1 VEGNHVLFDPLLYG
15 VVAIVAIVVV
25 ALLFYATRDKSK
37 KETPKEK
44 ETSTINSTPP
54 FTVQR
59 TVTSTDSKRAQ
70 NELRILDVEREI
82 LSNAIR
88 RLYEAQA
95 EGKISEEERNNLLQG
110 YKDRMLSVKE
120 RITKS
125 ESVVSLNELEIMH
138 GDLLKLFDERF
149 NEINE
154 KIVNLRTT
162 LSLQPEI
169 ADAPPPSPAPPVSP
183 RKTTRKIRKP
193 GTPKKTQAEQRIDEI
208 RAEVEKVLARL
219 GQIEVEA

>member
-1 VEGNHVLFDPLLYG
+1 MLFDPLLYG
-15 VVAIVAIVVV
+15 VVAIVAVVVV

-37 KETPKEK
+37 KEMPKEK
-44 ETSTINSTPP
+44 EASTINSAPT
-54 FTVQR
+54 FKVQR

-125 ESVVSLNELEIMH
+125 ESVVLLRELEIMH
-138 GDLLKLFDERF
+138 EDLLKLFDDRF
-149 NEINE
+149 TEINE

-162 LSLQPEI
+162 LDLQPEI
-169 ADAPPPSPAPPVSP
+169 EAAPQPSPAPSDSP
-183 RKTTRKIRKP
+183 RKTTRRPRKT

>member
-1 VEGNHVLFDPLLYG
+1 MLFDPLLYG
-15 VVAIVAIVVV
+15 VVAIVAVVVV
-25 ALLFYATRDKSK
+25 ALLFYATRDRRK
-37 KETPKEK
+37 KEPPKE
-44 ETSTINSTPP
+44 TAASPMNSNLP
-54 FTVQR
+54 FKVQR

-95 EGKISEEERNNLLQG
+95 EGKLSEEERNNLLQG

-120 RITKS
+120 SITKS
-125 ESVVSLNELEIMH
+125 ESIVSLHELEIMH
-138 GDLLKLFDERF
+138 EDLLKLFDDRF

-154 KIVNLRTT
+154 KIGSLRTT
-162 LSLQPEI
+162 LDLQPEI
-169 ADAPPPSPAPPVSP
+169 KAAPPPSAPPVSP
-183 RKTTRKIRKP
+183 KKITRKTRKP
-193 GTPKKTQAEQRIDEI
+193 STPKKTQAEQRIDEI